1 MGSSRIAKATVVLE
15 RLDRQAVTLER
26 LAVIE
31 QQTVRLV
38 EAGISYD
45 VILAS
50 RDEMNAFADDGV
62 QYDFND
68 ALLLLYDEMFGTT
81 VAEEER

>member
-1 MGSSRIAKATVVLE
+1 MLE

-26 LAVIE
+26 LVVLE

-45 VILAS
+45 AILAS
-50 RDEMNAFADDGV
+50 RDEMNALADDV
-62 QYDFND
+62 VPYDFND
-68 ALLLLYDEMFGTT
+68 ALLLLHDEMFGTT
-81 VAEEER
+81 AQKEER